1 MKEIMEKLKDLENAR
16 ECIEKCQMRLRE
28 EMVIADE
35 EKYLEKEMIYYKNKE
50 ELKEINK
57 KIEILNNAMDILED
71 IGV

>member
-1 MKEIMEKLKDLENAR
+1 MDKIMVKLLDLENAR

-57 KIEILNNAMDILED
+57 KIEILNTALDILED
-71 IGV
+71 IGI

>member
-1 MKEIMEKLKDLENAR
+1 MERIMEKLKELESAR
-16 ECIEKCQMRLRE
+16 ECIEKFQMRLRE

-35 EKYLEKEMIYYKNKE
+35 ERYLEKEMIYYKNKE

>member
-1 MKEIMEKLKDLENAR
+1 MKEIMEKLKELEDAR

-35 EKYLEKEMIYYKNKE
+35 DILLEKEMIYYKNKE

>member
-1 MKEIMEKLKDLENAR
+1 MDKIMVKLLDLENAR

-57 KIEILNNAMDILED
+57 KIEILNTALDILEG